1 MEICCICVIASRG
14 VKWRERERESRQFPF
29 HDISGR
35 ERIAEDDDDDD
46 DGDNP
51 MERDKIQPGGS
62 SGTTLHNSS
71 SAERVL
77 SRARSARTKRDEIKR
92 RTTRAESLTADD
104 MFTRVCVRACVEKS
118 KDYYYTST
126 NSFAFFLFFFCFFES
141 KIRGREKKHHVVVV
155 IRGGGQ
161 KAKSGR
167 VCSIGGGEIYYISFG
182 GAPLSA
188 LSSSAPQKSTLRHPF
203 QVRRRHKSV
212 KKKEETRIQ

>member
-71 SAERVL
+71 SAERVFVFL
-77 SRARSARTKRDEIKR
+77 
-92 RTTRAESLTADD
+92 L
-104 MFTRVCVRACVEKS
+104 
-118 KDYYYTST
+118 
-126 NSFAFFLFFFCFFES
+126 FFLES

>member
-126 NSFAFFLFFFCFFES
+126 NSFAFFFVFFLFFFES

-155 IRGGGQ
+155 IRGGG
-161 KAKSGR
+161 AKSQVWTCLFDR
-167 VCSIGGGEIYYISFG
+167 RRRDILYLFWRS
-182 GAPLSA
+182 PLSL
-188 LSSSAPQKSTLRHPF
+188 LSPLPL
-203 QVRRRHKSV
+203 HKNPL
-212 KKKEETRIQ
+212 